1 MTFKKVYFHSFSMYK
16 RDIEKGEKGADT
28 LKKTYLDNDDM
39 NYYFDDILNTHLKNG
54 CFKLDNQDTL
64 EILKYDKKYIYARIG
79 RIKDG
84 LTVHL
89 RDKETLVATSIS
101 KTTNQE
107 LEIFTYVLID
117 RETFVVSYIKEMA
130 APTIQ
135 KICNI
140 IEILYGSSQH
150 LFAEI
155 SSITVEDALPLLK
168 RKDTIGTISYKMT
181 VPSDTKIS
189 LDTLGLSESDFEAL
203 SNQKS
208 IDIEV
213 KLVAKRNKSAF
224 EDNGKMGAFLS
235 NLVKR
240 AKRVSVKAKS
250 EGERM
255 ETYNMVDSVLT
266 KNTKF
271 DFDRQ
276 VDDIHTEIYN
286 KLVSVYELNKAEVL
300 EYTRN
305 E

>member
-1 MTFKKVYFHSFSMYK
+1 MTFKKVYFHSLSMYK
-16 RDIEKGEKGADT
+16 RNIVKGEKVADT
-28 LKKTYLDNDDM
+28 LEKSYLNIKEM
-39 NYYFDDILNTHLKNG
+39 NYYFDEILNKHLTNG

-64 EILKYDKKYIYARIG
+64 EILKNDEKYIYARIG
-79 RIKDG
+79 RMKDG
-84 LTVHL
+84 LAVHL

-107 LEIFTYVLID
+107 LEIFTYLLID
-117 RETFVVSYIKEMA
+117 RATFVVSYIKEVS

-135 KICNI
+135 KICNVV
-140 IEILYGSSQH
+140 EILYGSSQN
-150 LFAEI
+150 LAAEI

-168 RKDTIGTISYKMT
+168 RKDTIGTIAYKMS

-189 LDTLGLSESDFEAL
+189 FDTLGLSESDFEAL

-224 EDNGKMGAFLS
+224 EDSGKMGAFFS

-240 AKRVSVKAKS
+240 TKKVSVKAKS
-250 EGERM
+250 EGGRM
-255 ETYNMVDSVLT
+255 ETYNMVDSILT

-271 DFDRQ
+271 DFDRH
-276 VDDIHTEIYN
+276 VDDINEEIYK
-286 KLVSVYELNKAEVL
+286 KLVSVYELNKDEIL